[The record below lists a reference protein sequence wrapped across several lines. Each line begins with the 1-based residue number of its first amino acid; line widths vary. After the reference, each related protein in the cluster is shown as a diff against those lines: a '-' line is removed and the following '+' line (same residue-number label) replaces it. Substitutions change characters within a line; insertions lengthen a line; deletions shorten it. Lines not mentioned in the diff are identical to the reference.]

1 MWEVS
6 DGGGMWIFWG
16 NRKLEEGAIVKC
28 KGSHEFATSG
38 GCNFFPFKCRTAI
51 QNTQFKFIVTSSTC
65 QMLCKPSSYNC
76 KRQNNKKKQSQ
87 PNANQHVCKKISN
100 ELTPVFSGL
109 PYCSLRQSYSIAE
122 GAIESPIRPI
132 IWLQRRLLKPNVTRL
147 PHRISISRGTS
158 EHWGKYAKMEIV
170 SAPGLERSTVKA
182 KDQN

>member
-28 KGSHEFATSG
+28 KGSHVSATSG

-76 KRQNNKKKQSQ
+76 ERQKKNK
-87 PNANQHVCKKISN
+87 ANQMQISMFAKKISN
-100 ELTPVFSGL
+100 ELTPVFTGL
-109 PYCSLRQSYSIAE
+109 PYCSLRQSYSIGE

>member
-1 MWEVS
+1 M
-6 DGGGMWIFWG
+6 
-16 NRKLEEGAIVKC
+16 NLQHQEGAIFFHLNAEPQSKILSLSLQLHLPLARCYASQAVTIVKD
-28 KGSHEFATSG
+28 K
-38 GCNFFPFKCRTAI
+38 K
-51 QNTQFKFIVTSSTC
+51 
-65 QMLCKPSSYNC
+65 
-76 KRQNNKKKQSQ
+76 NKKKTNKQSQ

-100 ELTPVFSGL
+100 ELTPVFTGL
-109 PYCSLRQSYSIAE
+109 PYCSLRQSYSIGE

-158 EHWGKYAKMEIV
+158 EHWGKYAEMEIV